1 MKYEVLTGA
10 DAELARLC
18 GTELEHMHYGETYE
32 LEWFPWSFDVECTKT
47 DIYRIRPK
55 PAEPA
60 IDPGE
65 GYRQLGPDEV
75 IQEGDEYLDMGL
87 GQWKLTQL
95 TGHSRNKCLR
105 FHYRRKLTPPA
116 PKMRDLR
123 PDDIML
129 GSQVR
134 KKVWDDSSW
143 SLITEVGPET
153 ACVGGAYAYAYS
165 ELREHWLIRYPGTS
179 EFVPCEKEVEQ

>member
-55 PAEPA
+55 PPEPA

-65 GYRQLGPDEV
+65 GYRLLGLGEV
-75 IQEGDEYLDMGL
+75 TQEGDEFWGPYTE
-87 GQWKLTQL
+87 QWET
-95 TGHSRNKCLR
+95 TGDVGYIVCFHSPN
-105 FHYRRKLTPPA
+105 YRRKITPPA

-153 ACVGGAYAYAYS
+153 VRVGGACEYTYA
-165 ELREHWLIRYPGTS
+165 ELYEHWLIRYPGTS